1 MIGLAP
7 LIIRCMSAPAVRK
20 KEALL
25 TEENR
30 LESERLKALYLAS
43 NHGLTQAAFGATFE
57 IGNQGAVWQCLNAKQ
72 MPISLKAAQGFA
84 RGLRCE
90 ISDFS
95 PRLAALAQGIAA
107 SVNVNAEQFN
117 VEEAPPL
124 NRKRMYPVIS
134 DVQAGDWTEICDQ
147 FQPGDADEWR
157 ESHKDLGPC
166 GFVLRVSGDSM
177 TGSAGAE
184 YSFPTGFLLF
194 VNPELEALPGKF
206 VVVRREGEK
215 MATFKRYVML
225 DGEPYLEALNPMWP
239 SRYIKLR
246 EGDFFCGVVVHAG
259 RDLP

>member
-1 MIGLAP
+1 MDNEQRKAKLTPENLEEARLLRHIWTSTLDKPNQAVFGE
-7 LIIRCMSAPAVRK
+7 RFDVGSQSAVTQFLNGK
-20 KEALL
+20 SAL
-25 TEENR
+25 
-30 LESERLKALYLAS
+30 
-43 NHGLTQAAFGATFE
+43 
-57 IGNQGAVWQCLNAKQ
+57 
-72 MPISLKAAQGFA
+72 SLKAAQGFA
-84 RGLRCE
+84 RGLQCD
-90 ISDFS
+90 IAKFS
-95 PRLAALAQGIAA
+95 PRLAGIAQGIAD
-107 SVNVNAEQFN
+107 SVNINTEPAN
-117 VEEAPPL
+117 VEEALPL
-124 NRKRMYPVIS
+124 NRKRTYPVIS
-134 DVQAGDWTEICDQ
+134 EVQAGDWTDICDQ

-184 YSFPTGFLLF
+184 YSFPAGFLLY
-194 VNPELEALPGKF
+194 VNPDLEAMPGKF